1 MRLII
6 ITLLLAPVLT
16 YGQVSTILSTDKESY
31 NYGEQINISFTLF
44 NGSDSTLFY
53 SGSSSCQF
61 HLEFQ
66 HIETYPITCTT
77 DDHRYSVYPNQKVE
91 FGIEINPSEFFYPVE
106 GGLQKIVLK
115 YYLGFKDS
123 VEFSAPQFR
132 AGSFNVSYD
141 SLKSDAVQQLKDSL
155 SATETDRYIRN
166 IDKSDSLISI
176 SATWTVDGFQVD
188 ELVENLDSTGLFRYV
203 ETYRFFNSSSVI
215 VTSNE
220 ETFDYPSSTILNQN
234 YPNPFNPTTTF
245 SFELSQLGKV
255 RLSIFNIIGQE
266 VAILQNNILSAG
278 RHTINFDGSNLSSGT
293 YFYMLKTDNHLLTKK
308 FTLIK

>member
-1 MRLII
+1 MRFII
-6 ITLLLAPVLT
+6 LSLLLAPVLS
-16 YGQVSTILSTDKESY
+16 YGQVSTNLSTDKESY
-31 NYGEQINISFTLF
+31 EYGEQINISFVLF

-53 SGSSSCQF
+53 SGSSTCQF

-91 FGIEINPSEFFYPVE
+91 FDIEINPSEFFYPVE
-106 GGLQKIVLK
+106 DGLQKIVLK

-141 SLKSDAVQQLKDSL
+141 SLKSDSVQQIKDSL
-155 SATETDRYIRN
+155 SVIETDRYVRN

-176 SATWTVDGFQVD
+176 SATWTVDRFQVD
-188 ELVENLDSTGLFRYV
+188 ELVENLNSTGLFRYI
-203 ETYRFFNSSSVI
+203 EIYRLFNSSPI
-215 VTSNE
+215 LVTTNE
-220 ETFDYPSSTILNQN
+220 ETFDSSFSTTLSQN

-245 SFELSQLGKV
+245 SFELSQPGKV
-255 RLSIFNIIGQE
+255 RLSIFNIVGQE
-266 VAILQNNILSAG
+266 VAILQNNLLSAG
-278 RHTINFDGSNLSSGT
+278 KHAVNFDGSNLSSGT
-293 YFYMLKTDNHLLTKK
+293 YFYMLKTDDHLLTKK